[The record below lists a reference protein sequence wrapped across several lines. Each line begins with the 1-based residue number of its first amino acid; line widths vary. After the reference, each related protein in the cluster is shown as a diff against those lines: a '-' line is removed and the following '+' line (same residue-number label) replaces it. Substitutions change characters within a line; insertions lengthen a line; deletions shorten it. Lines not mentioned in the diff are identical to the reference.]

1 MLFPTIDFLLFFAV
15 VFPLTWAMN
24 KANRLK
30 KVFLIQVSYLFYAF
44 WNWHFL
50 YILLFSSLFNFGMGL
65 ALSKTEVLAKRKLL
79 IAIAVCGNLLPLG
92 YFKYYD
98 FVAANI
104 ENIASYLDFEL
115 DLGSTNTALPI
126 AISFITF
133 HGLSYIIDVYRRKT
147 PASKS
152 IIDLMLYISFFPHLV
167 AGPIVRAADFLMQ
180 LSRPSDP
187 RDVTL
192 APSMMLILGGLFKKV
207 VIASHLSIL
216 FVDPI
221 FNNPGDYDRV
231 NLILAVYAYAIVIYC
246 DFSAY
251 TDIAIGIANL
261 LGYRFPQNFDQPYSA
276 ASIQDFWRRW
286 HMSLS
291 SWLRDYLY
299 IPLGGSR
306 GGELR
311 TYRNLLLTMTLGGLW
326 HGAGLQFLFWGFL
339 HGSALAAERLL
350 VRVRA
355 PQSEAHSDR
364 PHFFG
369 WFLTFNFVCLAWI
382 FFRSPDLEHAL
393 GYICDMISG
402 MGRQSELNGLI
413 LVFMA
418 LGFVSQFTPSS
429 IQEKLGSVY
438 ERASLGVKIL
448 VPALTVWLIAVF
460 APSGVPPFIY
470 FQF

>member
-1 MLFPTIDFLLFFAV
+1 
-15 VFPLTWAMN
+15 
-24 KANRLK
+24 
-30 KVFLIQVSYLFYAF
+30 
-44 WNWHFL
+44 
-50 YILLFSSLFNFGMGL
+50 MGL
-65 ALSKTEVLAKRKLL
+65 LLTKVEVLAKRKLL
-79 IAIAVCGNLLPLG
+79 IVLSICGNLLPLI

-98 FVAANI
+98 FLAANVS
-104 ENIASYLDFEL
+104 NIASYWDFEL

-133 HGLSYIIDVYRRKT
+133 HGLSYIIDVYRGKL

-152 IIDLMLYISFFPHLV
+152 ITDLMLYISFFPHLV

-180 LSRPSDP
+180 LSHPSDP
-187 RDVTL
+187 RDVEL
-192 APSMMLILGGLFKKV
+192 ASSMMLILGGLFKKV

-221 FNNPGDYDRV
+221 FNNPSDYDRV
-231 NLILAVYAYAIVIYC
+231 NLILAVYGYAVVIYC

-261 LGYRFPQNFDQPYSA
+261 LGYRFPQNFDQPYRA
-276 ASIQDFWRRW
+276 LSIQDFWRRW

-299 IPLGGSR
+299 IPLGGNR
-306 GGELR
+306 RGELL

-326 HGAGLQFLFWGFL
+326 HGAGLQFVFWGFL
-339 HGSALAAERLL
+339 HGSGLALERLL
-350 VRVRA
+350 VRVRGQ
-355 PQSEAHSDR
+355 QSAAQGNAQR
-364 PHFFG
+364 FFG

-393 GYICDMISG
+393 GYISDMITG
-402 MGRQSELNGLI
+402 TGQKSELTSLI
-413 LVFMA
+413 LVLMT
-418 LGFVSQFTPSS
+418 LGFLTQFTPSS
-429 IQEKLGSVY
+429 IQQKLGSVY
-438 ERASLGVKIL
+438 ERASIGVKIL
-448 VPALTVWLIAVF
+448 VPALTIWLITVF
-460 APSGVPPFIY
+460 APSGIPPFIY